1 MKVEFKGYT
10 ELYHLYHSDDE
21 YRYYIWLNSREGN
34 YEDDYINCQ
43 DWCNFRFIR
52 MPKTRSKSKDYP
64 DGWPIKRFIRLSVD
78 LIIGLG
84 GEFSKNHFVY
94 LEELN

>member
-1 MKVEFKGYT
+1 MKVDFKGFT
-10 ELYHLYHSDDE
+10 ELYHLYHTDDE

-34 YEDDYINCQ
+34 YEDEYINSQ

-52 MPKTRSKSKDYP
+52 MSKNTRRY
-64 DGWPIKRFIRLSVD
+64 IRLSTD
-78 LIIGLG
+78 LIVGLG